1 MGIRRSRAEWES
13 LITEMEVSGQGIVR
27 FSAGRGLEPRTLQ
40 WWRWKLRRAEPVV
53 GNAKALVRVIP
64 VDVIESAAAADVGVG
79 VPVEISFGD
88 LVVRIAV
95 GTEPAYVAALVEAL
109 RARC

>member
-1 MGIRRSRAEWES
+1 MGIRHSRAEWES
-13 LITEMEVSGQGIVR
+13 LIAEMEASGQSLGR
-27 FSAGRGLEPRTLQ
+27 FSARRGLELRTLQ
-40 WWRWKLRRAEPVV
+40 WWRWKLRRAAPVV
-53 GNAKALVRVIP
+53 GNAKALVRLIP

-79 VPVEISFGD
+79 APVEISLGD